1 LRPVFKESAT
11 LDASHFFLIRAN
23 PRSSAANS
31 AGSKFSTHF
40 FKILSEQSQDS
51 LNTTSLPRFYHPR
64 IVVIDMASFN
74 NNHQKGEKVMASTAS
89 LTELAA
95 SAGEAHNFI
104 VQSLLRGSKTK
115 TRRTPPA
122 ADKVLAQL
130 RDAAKLSKKD
140 ADQLSQIVTL
150 ATGKSARP
158 LAERLAEI
166 QQIDAT
172 LQRKTTAVDPLV
184 LTISSIANDSATTA
198 MAMPAPRKNGKSKVL
213 VKELIDGAAVVGA
226 DVLGALIGGALAIK
240 AGKSKNVVVQVAVAL
255 GSAASASVR
264 DGDGFPTNISVE

>member
-1 LRPVFKESAT
+1 
-11 LDASHFFLIRAN
+11 
-23 PRSSAANS
+23 
-31 AGSKFSTHF
+31 
-40 FKILSEQSQDS
+40 
-51 LNTTSLPRFYHPR
+51 
-64 IVVIDMASFN
+64 
-74 NNHQKGEKVMASTAS
+74 MASTAS

-140 ADQLSQIVTL
+140 SDQLSQIVTL
-150 ATGKSARP
+150 ATGKSTRP
-158 LAERLAEI
+158 LAERAAEI

-172 LQRKTTAVDPLV
+172 LQRKAAAVDPLV
-184 LTISSIANDSATTA
+184 LAISSIANDSATTA
-198 MAMPAPRKNGKSKVL
+198 LAMPAPGKNGHKSKVL

-264 DGDGFPTNISVE
+264 DGDGFPTNISVD